1 MTIDEEDRALFRR
14 AVASIRPVRSES
26 RAAPPRPR
34 RSAVAPRT
42 AADEPAEDLVPGEI
56 LTYLKPGADQRILK
70 KLRQGKI
77 HPETQLD
84 LHGCTRR
91 EAQALLRL
99 FLQECHEDG
108 VRCALIIHGKGWRS
122 EGFRPVLKS
131 ALNQWLRQY
140 PQVIAFCSAKP
151 RHGGSGALYVVLGQ
165 NR

>member
-1 MTIDEEDRALFRR
+1 MTIDEEDRALFRQ
-14 AVASIRPVRSES
+14 AVAGIRPVRSES
-26 RAAPPRPR
+26 RAPHRTR
-34 RSAVAPRT
+34 RSTVAPRSKGEELPET
-42 AADEPAEDLVPGEI
+42 LVPGET

-77 HPETQLD
+77 PPETQLD

-91 EAQALLRL
+91 EAEALLRL
-99 FLQECHEDG
+99 FLQECLQDQ

-140 PQVIAFCSAKP
+140 SQVLAFCSAKP

-165 NR
+165 NK